1 MLGGGFKSS
10 KLQVNLKLSMQRF
23 KLLEK
28 KKTEQ
33 ALKARREIADLIKN
47 GRIERARIKVEHII
61 REDYLVEAMEIL
73 ELYCD
78 LLLAR
83 MGLLETMAYC
93 EEGLSESVN
102 TLIWAAPRLQADVQ
116 ELEQVSR
123 QLTLKFGKTFG
134 EQARANRTGTVNEK
148 VIHRLGVQAP
158 SASLVENYMS
168 VIAKNYNIHYEPDSS
183 VMIEGNIPEP
193 ITEKTFQIDG
203 RSSPPSGP
211 SGPPSGPGYPPSFGG
226 APNPYPPN
234 APNFSSAYPPQ
245 QSATQPYPPPSGG
258 PTYPPSNCGQACPP
272 SNGGQAYP
280 PSNGG
285 QAYPPNAGATPYP
298 PSGKSTMPLPPS
310 LSAEEDLA
318 YPPNSSPPS
327 YPDVEK
333 APHDSAYPPQP
344 PSEPSAPELELPSV
358 PGANGQAPES
368 DDELDLDD
376 LSRRFEELKKKK

>member
-33 ALKARREIADLIKN
+33 AMKARREIADLIKN
-47 GRIERARIKVEHII
+47 GRIERARIKVEHIV

-93 EEGLSESVN
+93 EEGLSEAVN
-102 TLIWAAPRLQADVQ
+102 TLIWATPRLQADVQ
-116 ELEQVSR
+116 ELEQVSK
-123 QLTLKFGKTFG
+123 QLSLKFGKTFG
-134 EQARANRTGTVNEK
+134 EQARANRTGAVNEK

-158 SASLVENYMS
+158 SPSLVEQYMS
-168 VIAKNYNIHYEPDSS
+168 VIAKNYNVHYDLDTS

-193 ITEKTFQIDG
+193 ITEKTFQLDP
-203 RSSPPSGP
+203 RGP
-211 SGPPSGPGYPPSFGG
+211 SPPSGPGYPPSFGG
-226 APNPYPPN
+226 PPPSSYPPSGPSFNNPPYPP
-234 APNFSSAYPPQ
+234 STQQYSPQ
-245 QSATQPYPPPSGG
+245 GAVSPYPPPSGG
-258 PTYPPSNCGQACPP
+258 A
-272 SNGGQAYP
+272 A
-280 PSNGG
+280 
-285 QAYPPNAGATPYP
+285 PYP
-298 PSGKSTMPLPPS
+298 PQTAPGLPSSHPHNPS
-310 LSAEEDLA
+310 EENLA

-333 APHDSAYPPQP
+333 VPLDPGYPPQSQAE
-344 PSEPSAPELELPSV
+344 SEPTAPAAPDFELPSV
-358 PGANGQAPES
+358 PNSNPPATTQDDS
-368 DDELDLDD
+368 DDDLDLDD

>member
-47 GRIERARIKVEHII
+47 GRIERARIKVEHIV

-93 EEGLSESVN
+93 EEGLSEAVN
-102 TLIWAAPRLQADVQ
+102 TLIWSAPRLQADVQ
-116 ELEQVSR
+116 EMEQVSK
-123 QLTLKFGKTFG
+123 QLSLKFGKTFG
-134 EQARANRTGTVNEK
+134 EQARANRTGAVNEK

-158 SASLVENYMS
+158 SASLVEQYMA
-168 VIAKNYNIHYEPDSS
+168 VIAKNYNVHYEPDTSI
-183 VMIEGNIPEP
+183 MIEGNIPEP
-193 ITEKTFQIDG
+193 ITEKTFQLEP
-203 RSSPPSGP
+203 RAPS
-211 SGPPSGPGYPPSFGG
+211 PPSGPGYPPS
-226 APNPYPPN
+226 
-234 APNFSSAYPPQ
+234 
-245 QSATQPYPPPSGG
+245 G
-258 PTYPPSNCGQACPP
+258 PG
-272 SNGGQAYP
+272 
-280 PSNGG
+280 
-285 QAYPPNAGATPYP
+285 YP
-298 PSGKSTMPLPPS
+298 PSGPGYPPS
-310 LSAEEDLA
+310 GPGYPPSGPGYPPSGPGYPPSGPGYPPYAGPPPTAPSYQPPNGAAAPYPPQGKPGMASPHYPQEEDLA

-333 APHDSAYPPQP
+333 VRMDPGYPPQ
-344 PSEPSAPELELPSV
+344 SEPDSAEPEFQLPSV
-358 PGANGQAPES
+358 PSGQAPPE
-368 DDELDLDD
+368 DDDDDLDLDD

>member
-33 ALKARREIADLIKN
+33 AMKSRREIADLIKN
-47 GRIERARIKVEHII
+47 GRIERARIKVEHIV

-102 TLIWAAPRLQADVQ
+102 TLIWATPRLQADVQ
-116 ELEQVSR
+116 ELEQVSK
-123 QLTLKFGKTFG
+123 QLSLKFGKTFG
-134 EQARANRTGTVNEK
+134 EQARANRTGAVNEK

-158 SASLVENYMS
+158 SPSLVEQYMS
-168 VIAKNYNIHYEPDSS
+168 VIAKNYNVHYEPDTS

-193 ITEKTFQIDG
+193 ITEKTFQLDP
-203 RSSPPSGP
+203 RGP
-211 SGPPSGPGYPPSFGG
+211 SPPSGPGYPPYGGPPPSNFGG
-226 APNPYPPN
+226 PPPSNFGGPPPSNFGGPPSSTYPPN
-234 APNFSSAYPPQ
+234 APSFNNPPYPPTTQ
-245 QSATQPYPPPSGG
+245 QYPSQSSYPPPSGG
-258 PTYPPSNCGQACPP
+258 A
-272 SNGGQAYP
+272 A
-280 PSNGG
+280 
-285 QAYPPNAGATPYP
+285 PYP
-298 PSGKSTMPLPPS
+298 PQVKPDLPR
-310 LSAEEDLA
+310 EEDLA

-333 APHDSAYPPQP
+333 APLDPGYPPQLEQEPTAPDFEFP
-344 PSEPSAPELELPSV
+344 PVPSSNPPTTTTAD
-358 PGANGQAPES
+358 S
-368 DDELDLDD
+368 DSGDELDLDD